1 MKKYLIAIAL
11 FCLPTVLC
19 RYLLKMFM
27 VKSHMISKGAKVGFS
42 FVVCDK
48 LQLGSDTKIG
58 FLNYINIKELE
69 LRRKARIR
77 HFNILKGP
85 IYVFF
90 DELAWIHSQNK
101 ISGPILNFE
110 RKQKF
115 SLGKGAQ
122 VMVKC
127 LFDVTGSIQIGDNTT
142 LAGAEIQMWTH
153 AFYVGKQ
160 KQARLDGGITI
171 GDNCYIGARVVICS
185 GVSIVDSTCIGANST
200 VSKSIQ
206 VPGLYVNQP
215 LRYIE
220 FDADKAISNLTKEI
234 FPGVFEK

>member
-27 VKSHMISKGAKVGFS
+27 VKSQMISKGAKVGFS

-90 DELAWIHSQNK
+90 DDLAWIHSQNK

-110 RKQKF
+110 RK
-115 SLGKGAQ
+115 
-122 VMVKC
+122 
-127 LFDVTGSIQIGDNTT
+127 
-142 LAGAEIQMWTH
+142 
-153 AFYVGKQ
+153 
-160 KQARLDGGITI
+160 
-171 GDNCYIGARVVICS
+171 
-185 GVSIVDSTCIGANST
+185 
-200 VSKSIQ
+200 
-206 VPGLYVNQP
+206 
-215 LRYIE
+215 
-220 FDADKAISNLTKEI
+220 
-234 FPGVFEK
+234 